1 MLFQISNATVQF
13 AADTILDNIQFE
25 IRNKNEKIAVV
36 GRNGCGKTTLLRL
49 VSGEVE
55 MTRFDGV
62 DSSISM
68 TGNPT
73 IGYLKQLTF
82 EDDSIT
88 LDAEIRKVFAPVIR
102 MQERLEEL
110 VELMNSS
117 DYKSDA
123 AYSAILRNSGQCAI
137 SMKSHEE
144 LAEEYTSLQ
153 EKFGDIGGYY
163 YEKEY
168 DTMLRRF
175 GFSEDD
181 KNKRLSDFSGGQRTK
196 LAFIKLL
203 LSKPDILL
211 LDEPTNHLDISTIEW
226 LEGYL
231 KSYNRAVIV
240 VSHDRMFLDEI
251 VDTVYEIEHHRIRR
265 YPGNYSAFVRLKKEA
280 WEKQLKDHNAQA
292 KEIERLEGIAE
303 RFMGKPTKVS
313 MARSKLKAIEHMDII
328 EAPDK
333 YDNKTF
339 RAEFTPRVESG
350 KDVLFVTSL
359 AVGYDHPLAQVSF
372 DLRRGERL
380 GIIGGNGIGKSTLL
394 KTLVDMVPAL
404 SGEYRYGTNVEI
416 GYFDQ
421 QMAQY
426 TSDKTVMDDFWD
438 EYPELTQTE
447 VRNSLGA
454 LLFTGE
460 EVFKEVRMLSG
471 GEKVRLALAKIFK
484 RKPNTLILD
493 EPTNHMDIVGKETL
507 ESMLID
513 YPGTVIFV
521 SHDRYFVKKVATKL
535 MFMEED
541 KVRLYEFGYEQY
553 EAEMAALSSEDDTGD
568 ITKGKII
575 SLTPDY
581 GIRRDIRGRTEA
593 SFDRNSFSSDTSGA
607 ARPGQQSYLEGK
619 EKSKLEKKRKKLEG
633 QIEQT
638 EREID
643 ERKAELEDQE
653 NASDYVK
660 LQDIQNEIDKLEE
673 QLLELMTEWSLS

>member
-1 MLFQISNATVQF
+1 MLYQINNATVQF

-36 GRNGCGKTTLLRL
+36 GRNGCGKTTLLKL
-49 VSGEVE
+49 ISGEVE

-62 DSSISM
+62 DSAISM

-82 EDDSIT
+82 ENDTIT
-88 LDAEIRKVFAPVIR
+88 LDEEIRKVFAPVIR

-110 VELMNSS
+110 VELMNSEEYRS
-117 DYKSDA
+117 DST
-123 AYSAILRNSGQCAI
+123 YSAILRNSGQCAL
-137 SMKSHEE
+137 SLKSHEE
-144 LAEEYTSLQ
+144 LAEEYTALQ
-153 EKFGDIGGYY
+153 EKFRDIGGYY

-175 GFSEDD
+175 GFAEED
-181 KNKRLSDFSGGQRTK
+181 KEKRLNEFSGGQRTK

-231 KSYNRAVIV
+231 KSYNRAVVV
-240 VSHDRMFLDEI
+240 VSHDRMFLDKI
-251 VDTVYEIEHHRIRR
+251 VDTTYEIEHNRIRR
-265 YPGNYSAFVRLKKEA
+265 YPGNYSTFVKLKKEA
-280 WEKQLKDHNAQA
+280 YEKQLKDHNAQQ
-292 KEIERLEGIAE
+292 KEIDRLEGIAE

-339 RAEFTPRVESG
+339 RAEFTPRIESG
-350 KDVLFVTSL
+350 KDVLYVSSL
-359 AVGYDHPLAQVSF
+359 AIGYDRPLANVSF
-372 DLRRGERL
+372 DIKRGERL

-394 KTLVDMVPAL
+394 KTLVDAVPAL

-426 TSDKTVMDDFWD
+426 TSNKTVMDDFWD
-438 EYPELTQTE
+438 EYPNLTQTE

-454 LLFTGE
+454 LLFTQE

-484 RKPNTLILD
+484 RKPNMLILD

-535 MFMEED
+535 LFMEED
-541 KVRLYEFGYEQY
+541 KVRLYDFGYEQY
-553 EAEMAALSSEDDTGD
+553 EEEMAALASDDDFDRTV
-568 ITKGKII
+568 TKGKVI
-575 SLTPDY
+575 SSEIDK
-581 GIRRDIRGRTEA
+581 GIDKDIGKNTA
-593 SFDRNSFSSDTSGA
+593 DPIKSS
-607 ARPGQQSYLEGK
+607 QQSYLEGK
-619 EKSKLEKKRKKLEG
+619 ERAKLEKRKKKLEE

-638 EREID
+638 EQEID
-643 ERKAELEDQE
+643 LKKEELADPA

-660 LQDIQNEIDKLEE
+660 LQDIQDEIDKLEE
-673 QLLELMTEWSLS
+673 HLLELMTEWSE